1 VREIE
6 MAGLQ
11 AWPGIET
18 ERDGQWVRRAA
29 GGYSKRANS
38 VQCLDPADGADAAV
52 RIAAARQ
59 WFEERGIDPVFR
71 VTPLT
76 APAILEALRA
86 AGWIFFDHSR
96 TMAMDLAE
104 LDAGLDPRAELMAPD
119 DARFLS
125 AQRALQEYDDAT
137 VGKLRAVIAAIAVPA
152 TGVVIRAEDGRPVAA
167 ALMGIADGIAVAG
180 NVITA
185 RAERGRGY
193 GKALMRSALAWAKRA
208 GASFAAL
215 NVAADNPPALA
226 LYGSLGYAVVYD
238 YHYARPSS
246 P

>member
-6 MAGLQ
+6 MAGLK

-18 ERDGQWVRRAA
+18 ECDGQWVRRAA

-38 VQCLDPADGADAAV
+38 VQCLDPADGADAAA
-52 RIAAARQ
+52 RIAAARR

-86 AGWIFFDHSR
+86 AGWKPFDHSR

-104 LDAGLDPRAELMAPD
+104 MDTGLDPRAELMAPD
-119 DARFLS
+119 DACFLS
-125 AQRALQEYDDAT
+125 AQRLLQEYDEAT
-137 VGKLRAVIAAIAVPA
+137 VGKLNAVIAAIAVPA
-152 TGVVIRAEDGRPVAA
+152 AGVMIRAEEGRPVAA
-167 ALMGIADGIAVAG
+167 ALMGIADGIAIAG
-180 NVITA
+180 NVVTA
-185 RAERGRGY
+185 STDRGRGY
-193 GKALMRSALAWAKRA
+193 GRALMRSALAWAKEA

-226 LYGSLGYAVVYD
+226 LYRSVGYGFVYD